1 MVLLFENALE
11 NILIETGQL
20 LIPAAALKLDD
31 DKLEK
36 LFIRVAKKLQNKRPI
51 RENANYVVTSDGIHI
66 KDALSVYALRYK
78 IYDNWDRISPSI
90 KRNLWSF
97 DRNTRVLRSLF
108 NSPFVVSYGREY
120 KMGHVPITDEPQ
132 YTMDDEDEIDFYIKA
147 SYKKGSFKL
156 TKTHVDGTIP
166 PTEMVEISRLGNT
179 ATLSGSM
186 GTGTLDLTTKKVY
199 IYLTDLAEGNITH
212 TYVNKRIACL
222 DLEEHDLA
230 FITWFTADFLNSL
243 GSLKYA
249 ATLDPTTG
257 IPFSLQS
264 DTVLERARQLEDNLT
279 EYLKSN
285 SFWWQWG
292 F

>member
-1 MVLLFENALE
+1 MVLLFDHAMENVK
-11 NILIETGQL
+11 IETGQL
-20 LIPAAALKLDD
+20 LIPFASLKLDD

-51 RENANYVVTSDGIHI
+51 RDNINLVVTSDGIHI

-120 KMGHVPITDEPQ
+120 RMGHVPITDESQ

-156 TKTHVDGTIP
+156 TKSHHNNSIP
-166 PTEMVEISRLGNT
+166 PTEMAEISRTGNT
-179 ATLSGSM
+179 ATLSGTM
-186 GTGTLDLTTKKVY
+186 GTGTLDLTTHKAY
-199 IYLTDLAEGNITH
+199 LYLTDLHEGDIVP

-230 FITWFTADFLNSL
+230 FITWFTADVLNSI
-243 GSLKYA
+243 GSLKYQ
-249 ATLDPTTG
+249 ATMSAETG

-264 DTVLERARQLEDNLT
+264 DTLLERARQLEDNLT

-285 SFWWQWG
+285 STWWQWG

>member
-199 IYLTDLAEGNITH
+199 IYLTDLAEGNITP